1 MLTLGDPGPD
11 LWSRFEEGSAPD
23 DDPVV
28 TRWTRSARAKHLVSS
43 KPIGLCVAA
52 SAVAER
58 QARSAALL
66 AAADRLLASAAE
78 ELVSRGCA
86 VVVTDAEGVILRTY
100 GVDGL
105 EDRAARPGLVE
116 GTRWCEAMR
125 GTNGMGTALEEGTA
139 VAVIGRAHFDPA
151 ARNLVCY
158 SVPIRGVNGV
168 IVAALDIS
176 ALAATA
182 DPLLGVVVQSLGAAI
197 EGALRV
203 HAVEQVASQMD
214 ALRSEE
220 AEARKLRD
228 ELASTLK
235 LNETF
240 LAVVAHELRG
250 PLATVSMGAD
260 LLLARAHDAKQ
271 RRVASLVRSSG
282 QRMSRM
288 VEELFDLARARLGG
302 GIPLLQRVGM
312 DFGAVAERVVGEL
325 ALAHPT
331 RALDLT
337 KKGDTFGDWD
347 EVRIG
352 QLVSNLITNAIR
364 HGGNDSPIR
373 VEIDGSSAS
382 SVVVTVTNEGEIPSD
397 VRSRLFDPFEVSR
410 LTRSREGLGL
420 GLFIASR
427 VAEAH
432 RGTISVASRAG
443 ETVFRVMLPR
453 HDGAANS
460 WSKVPVSVG

>member
-28 TRWTRSARAKHLVSS
+28 ARWARAARAKHLAAS
-43 KPIGLCVAA
+43 KPAGLRM
-52 SAVAER
+52 AESIVDR
-58 QARSAALL
+58 QARSVALL
-66 AAADRLLASAAE
+66 AAADTLLSSAAE

-116 GTRWCEAMR
+116 GTRWCEATR
-125 GTNGMGTALEEGTA
+125 GTNGMGTALAEGTA

-158 SVPIRGVNGV
+158 SVPIRGMNGV
-168 IVAALDIS
+168 TVAALDIS

-182 DPLLGVVVQSLGAAI
+182 DPLLGIVVQSLGAAI

-214 ALRSEE
+214 ALRNGE
-220 AEARKLRD
+220 AEARRLRD

-260 LLLARAHDAKQ
+260 LLLARAQDAKQ

-302 GIPLLQRVGM
+302 GIPLLHRVGM
-312 DFGAVAERVVGEL
+312 DLGAVAERVVGEL
-325 ALAHPT
+325 ALAHPART
-331 RALDLT
+331 LDLA
-337 KKGDTFGDWD
+337 KSGDTFGDWD
-347 EVRIG
+347 EVRVS

-364 HGGNDSPIR
+364 HGVHDSAIR
-373 VEIDGSSAS
+373 VEIDGTAS
-382 SVVVTVTNEGEIPSD
+382 SSVGITVTNQGEIPAD

-410 LTRSREGLGL
+410 LTRSRDGLGL

-432 RGTISVASRAG
+432 RGTISVASCGG

-453 HDGAANS
+453 YEGAANS
-460 WSKVPVSVG
+460 WTKIPVPVG